1 MKLLSW
7 RDARYRF
14 ALLSLLIV
22 VSLQL
27 FPLMS
32 NAQNLGQTASRR
44 ARPCRDKPLP
54 SRKEPCSIW

>member
-7 RDARYRF
+7 RDARYRL

-32 NAQNLGQTASRR
+32 NAQNLGQRQQR
-44 ARPCRDKPLP
+44 AKPCRDKPLLNL
-54 SRKEPCSIW
+54 REPYSTW